1 MNMEL
6 DELIKQIKAEAEK
19 IPSICGAGKCLFE
32 IDYIYSEAGQKYLE
46 MRRSK
51 CPHICP
57 KYGDKNDLADF

>member
-32 IDYIYSEAGQKYLE
+32 IDYIYSEA
-46 MRRSK
+46 
-51 CPHICP
+51 
-57 KYGDKNDLADF
+57 